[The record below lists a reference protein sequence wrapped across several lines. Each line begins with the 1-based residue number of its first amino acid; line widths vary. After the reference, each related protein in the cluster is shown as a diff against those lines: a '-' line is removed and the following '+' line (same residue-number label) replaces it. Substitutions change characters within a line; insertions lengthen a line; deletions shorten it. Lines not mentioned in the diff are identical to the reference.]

1 VSALVTAVNVGAST
15 VDVLGIT
22 VNVSAATRMEDKSD
36 ADVSPFRLSDLRVGD
51 FVEVSGGAGAAAN
64 SIAAALLERDDPET
78 RVELR
83 GVAEGV
89 SQPNFSILGVAVQT
103 GGGTQF
109 RDTSDATI
117 SAATFFS
124 QAPGRLVAVSGTT
137 LNGAIVA
144 GEAELED

>member
-22 VNVSAATRMEDKSD
+22 VSVSVGTRMEDKSD

-51 FVEVSGGAGAAAN
+51 FVEVRGGSGATAN
-64 SIAAALLERDDPET
+64 SIAAALLEREDPDT

-83 GVAEGV
+83 GIAEAV
-89 SQPNFSILGVAVQT
+89 TQPDFSILGVTVQT
-103 GGGTQF
+103 GGGTQY
-109 RDTSDATI
+109 RDAGDAPI

-124 QAPGRLVAVSGTT
+124 QASDRLVSVRGTT

-144 GEAELED
+144 EEAELEN